1 MDTKALNLDW
11 EKGDGLLPAIVQ
23 DALSGQVLM
32 LAYMNAEALEKT
44 VLTGK
49 VTFWSR
55 SRKALWTKG
64 ETSDNFLNLVEVR
77 TDCDSDALLILAR
90 PEGPT
95 CHRGTASCFK
105 EDSEEFGFAFLSYLE
120 NLVADRRRNLPKGS
134 YTTELFTRGMNQ
146 ICKKLG
152 EEAVEVVVSA
162 NQELERSVEESAD
175 LIYHLLVF
183 LAERGVRLEEVVG
196 ELKARHS

>member
-1 MDTKALNLDW
+1 MDTKALKLDW
-11 EKGDGLLPAIVQ
+11 NKSDGLLPAVVQ
-23 DALSGQVLM
+23 DAVSGQVLM
-32 LAYMNAEALEKT
+32 LAYMNDAALSKT
-44 VLTGK
+44 VETGR

-55 SRKALWTKG
+55 SRKELWTKG
-64 ETSDNFLNLVEVR
+64 ETSGNYLHLVEIR
-77 TDCDSDALLILAR
+77 TDCDSDALLILAK

-95 CHRGTASCFK
+95 CHRGTTSCFK
-105 EDSEEFGFAFLSYLE
+105 EGPEEFGFPFLSYLE
-120 NLVADRRRNLPKGS
+120 NLVADRRRNLPAGS

-162 NQELERSVEESAD
+162 NQELGRSVEESAD

-183 LAERGVRLEEVVG
+183 LAERGVRLEEVIG